1 MSYIVCHM
9 DKYHRNEVAPIEGEN
24 ERDETY
30 KADNPDIDSSRT
42 HNNYHIISPQGSY
55 MDFINGRIATL
66 TLKRKIRSDAVYMNS
81 YILGS
86 DKQFFENMP
95 LWQQREF
102 FEECVNFIAN
112 KFGRENIISAI
123 VHMDETNPHMH
134 LNIVPIVNGKLCS
147 KDLYDKRKLS
157 KLQTE
162 IWAAVGQKYG
172 LQRGKEGSQR
182 KHKSTADFKADMIIQ
197 EAQQQAE
204 HIKQQAEDFLSEVH
218 GAVEEAQNK
227 PVPKKKKEAAEEIIY
242 LRTENT
248 ALKKHIE
255 IKNRDSADLFNQMQE
270 AQKRNDT
277 AEAALGMVS
286 DIMAVYPERFR
297 QLLSESRQA
306 KSAPPPSSSKA
317 NSFHK

>member
-9 DKYHRNEVAPIEGEN
+9 DKYHRNEVASIEGEN

-30 KADNPDIDSSRT
+30 KADNPEIDSSRT
-42 HNNYHIISPQGSY
+42 HNNYHIISPQARY
-55 MDFINGRIATL
+55 MDIINGCISTL

-102 FEECVNFIAN
+102 FEECVNFMAD

-134 LNIVPIVNGKLCS
+134 LNLVPIVNGKLCS

-204 HIKQQAEDFLSEVH
+204 QIKQQAEDFLSEVH
-218 GAVEEAQNK
+218 GAVEEAQTSLFLK
-227 PVPKKKKEAAEEIIY
+227 RKKK
-242 LRTENT
+242 
-248 ALKKHIE
+248 
-255 IKNRDSADLFNQMQE
+255 
-270 AQKRNDT
+270 
-277 AEAALGMVS
+277 
-286 DIMAVYPERFR
+286 
-297 QLLSESRQA
+297 
-306 KSAPPPSSSKA
+306 PPRR
-317 NSFHK
+317 